1 MPDYSN
7 RSGNDERLD
16 KSLEKPTNQQK
27 AITFGTFAHVRK
39 EKRKKGQS
47 TQQFINDHDHG
58 YMRVQHEKSER
69 Q

>member
-7 RSGNDERLD
+7 RSDNGESLD
-16 KSLEKPTNQQK
+16 KPLEKPTNQPK

-39 EKRKKGQS
+39 EKRKQGQS
-47 TQQFINDHDHG
+47 TQKFINGHDHG